1 MIKVRP
7 FPMSESHVVPLR
19 ERRRQE
25 TMNEILDLSIEVI
38 RQQGVAGLNLT
49 TVARL
54 LGVQPTAL
62 YKYFPSLMAVYDALY
77 RRAENEVL
85 HEVESAVASA
95 EPGMAAI
102 RDAMLAVDRWA
113 TANPEMAQLLI
124 GRPIPGYIPAPD
136 ALDPSIRI
144 LEIFRFTLDQAVVRK
159 QLDPGASGT
168 RHVLMLAALMTGAS
182 TLRMLH
188 ADEPPCQADIEGLI
202 PDLVG
207 MFFKAFSPGNVE
219 PLGPDRAGA

>member
-1 MIKVRP
+1 MTQIRA
-7 FPMSESHVVPLR
+7 FPMSESPVIPLR

-77 RRAENEVL
+77 RRAENDVL
-85 HEVESAVASA
+85 HEVENAVASA

-113 TANPEMAQLLI
+113 TVNPEMAQLLI

-144 LEIFRFTLDQAVVRK
+144 LGIFRQSLDQAVARR
-159 QLDPGASGT
+159 QLDAGAAGS
-168 RHVLMLAALMTGAS
+168 RHVLMLAALLTGAS

-188 ADEPPCQADIEGLI
+188 AEEPPCQADMEGLI
-202 PDLVG
+202 PDLVS
-207 MFFKAFSPGNVE
+207 MFFRAFPPQDAPV
-219 PLGPDRAGA
+219 PATDL